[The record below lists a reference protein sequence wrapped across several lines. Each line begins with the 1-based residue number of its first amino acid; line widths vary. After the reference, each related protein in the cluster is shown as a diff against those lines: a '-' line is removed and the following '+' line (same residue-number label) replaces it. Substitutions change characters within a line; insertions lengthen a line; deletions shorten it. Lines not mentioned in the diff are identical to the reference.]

1 MPIQRLGQCGVE
13 PLETNDSIAQNVPMW
28 HYSVSTEASACGQ
41 APWSCQDNVISSVI
55 AFQPESVKRMKP
67 EAQLSTPVPTNP
79 TLPKPRPPARVT
91 VEDAGPSARNGA
103 EDDELEPS
111 EEDEDGRFFGDGLTS
126 QQRDILNIF
135 DGAGGEGAVSSP
147 SSPLFPDIVYVHKPS
162 AHPKA
167 RALPGLRDPPDAAQ
181 A

>member
-1 MPIQRLGQCGVE
+1 
-13 PLETNDSIAQNVPMW
+13 
-28 HYSVSTEASACGQ
+28 
-41 APWSCQDNVISSVI
+41 
-55 AFQPESVKRMKP
+55 MKP

-91 VEDAGPSARNGA
+91 VEDAEDDEDEAGPSPRNGA

-111 EEDEDGRFFGDGLTS
+111 EEDEDGRFFGGGLTS

-135 DGAGGEGAVSSP
+135 DGAGGEGAIQDVSP
-147 SSPLFPDIVYVHKPS
+147 PPSPLLPDTVCVHKPS

-167 RALPGLRDPPDAAQ
+167 RAFPRLRKYHYLGSAGRCSSLSAPLTRTRTSGRSTPMTPPGLSTRRRISTSPSRR
-181 A
+181 